1 MSVHSNNS
9 IENAKVLKDDHNDVS
24 IDSDE
29 DINMLLQHE
38 DRLEMNLEDKLNI
51 CLAPLKA

>member
-9 IENAKVLKDDHNDVS
+9 IENAKVQKDYHNDVS

-29 DINMLLQHE
+29 DINMLL
-38 DRLEMNLEDKLNI
+38 
-51 CLAPLKA
+51 